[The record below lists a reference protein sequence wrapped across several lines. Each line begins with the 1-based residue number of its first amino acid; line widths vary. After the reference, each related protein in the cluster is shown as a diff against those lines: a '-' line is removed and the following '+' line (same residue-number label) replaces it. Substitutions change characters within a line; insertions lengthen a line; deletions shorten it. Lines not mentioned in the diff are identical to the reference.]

1 MTKRTVPVISIVGRP
16 KEGKT
21 ALIERLVT
29 ELRGRGYRVGTIKHH
44 AHEDFEIDQ
53 PGKPTWRH
61 AQAGASPVVISSP
74 AKFAL
79 VRKVDRELSLDEI
92 IEHYFPKVDIIL
104 TEGYR
109 KETKPKIEVVDSKI
123 SATPLCRPE
132 GLFLIVSDVDLD
144 YNNVPNLRSSDTK
157 AIADLIE
164 SKFL

>member
-1 MTKRTVPVISIVGRP
+1 MTKRTIPVISIVGRP

-21 ALIERLVT
+21 ALIERLVA
-29 ELRGRGYRVGTIKHH
+29 ELKTRGYSVGTIKHH

-61 AQAGASPVVISSP
+61 TQAGASPVAISSP
-74 AKFAL
+74 TKFAL
-79 VRKVDRELSLDEI
+79 VRRVEKELGLDDI
-92 IEHYFPKVDIIL
+92 IGRFFPEVDIVL

-109 KETKPKIEVVDSKI
+109 KESKPKIEVVDSKI
-123 SATPLCRPE
+123 STTPICRPNE
-132 GLFLIVSDVDLD
+132 LFLIVSDIDLD
-144 YNNVPNLRSSDTK
+144 YNDIPNLKPSDTK